1 MKVLYLQQ
9 QKADMGSQINF
20 LQQKVQGL
28 ESFSDTAEFELWLI
42 EESYEV
48 VCWDKRRDR
57 FEVIGNYG
65 NFEIR
70 LREIEEGHEEESE
83 REFVRDRNYEKEI
96 SRWLDRV

>member
-1 MKVLYLQQ
+1 MEVLYLHQ

-42 EESYEV
+42 EESNEV

-70 LREIEEGHEEESE
+70 LKEIEEGHEEESE
-83 REFVRDRNYEKEI
+83 REFVRNRDYEAEI
-96 SRWLDRV
+96 SRWLEGV

>member
-1 MKVLYLQQ
+1 MTPRPTTSIRAKV
-9 QKADMGSQINF
+9 N
-20 LQQKVQGL
+20 GL

-42 EESYEV
+42 EESNEV

-57 FEVIGNYG
+57 FEVIGNFG
-65 NFEIR
+65 NYEIR

-83 REFVRDRNYEKEI
+83 REFVRDRNYEAEI

>member
-1 MKVLYLQQ
+1 LHQ

-42 EESYEV
+42 EESNEV

-83 REFVRDRNYEKEI
+83 REFVRDRDYEAEI
-96 SRWLDRV
+96 SRWLERV